1 MFFKRYQI
9 LEWKTNENF
18 NFPCY
23 QILESNF
30 DALLDSR
37 LYYYVYGFAHIY
49 DDAISD
55 LVSETRQSMYRS
67 GCNLALY
74 PNWVLSITLC
84 GGRVQVPTFKNR
96 WGPNMSMEVM
106 EHES

>member
-1 MFFKRYQI
+1 M
-9 LEWKTNENF
+9 
-18 NFPCY
+18 
-23 QILESNF
+23 
-30 DALLDSR
+30 
-37 LYYYVYGFAHIY
+37 LYYRLTSLLLCVCFAHIY
-49 DDAISD
+49 DDDAISD

-67 GCNLALY
+67 GYNLALY